1 MEGSENGLEG
11 LSMPHSEA
19 QSPSVLIL
27 ADTRMERAALG
38 GRDQRLGMQ
47 RGNEVSLHNSSI
59 IGNTYG

>member
-1 MEGSENGLEG
+1 
-11 LSMPHSEA
+11 MPHSEA